1 MAQTKKTHD
10 SIKVSNLFLD
20 LKFLFKK
27 MFMSHGLDA
36 DFLQSTSYIHA
47 PDSLDGHDIASE
59 ESGTEQIW

>member
-1 MAQTKKTHD
+1 MTVF
-10 SIKVSNLFLD
+10 KVSNLFLD
-20 LKFLFKK
+20 FAKKVIFFLKK
-27 MFMSHGLDA
+27 MLMSHGIDA